1 MRFRGASRRPD
12 PVARAAATAGHCG
25 YAACNLLGMFAVTP
39 PVEPM
44 LAKLA
49 EELPAGAFWFEP
61 KWDGFRA
68 IVFRS
73 AA

>member
-1 MRFRGASRRPD
+1 MWIIDR
-12 PVARAAATAGHCG
+12 VIKH
-25 YAACNLLGMFAVTP
+25 

-49 EELPAGAFWFEP
+49 EELPPADGFLFEP

-68 IVFRS
+68 IVFRG
-73 AA
+73 AADVFIQSRDLRGRR